1 MKDLIEIF
9 WKTRNFLV
17 KLYVLGILG
26 LVGLAIY
33 IGLLFLAGKIEVEKT
48 PEIVPRESQYECS
61 FSERTGEYYCP
72 DGPEIFPEEF
82 PARP

>member
-9 WKTRNFLV
+9 WKTQNFLV

-33 IGLLFLAGKIEVEKT
+33 IGLLFLAGEIEVEKS
-48 PEIVPRESQYECS
+48 PEVIPKKPQYECS
-61 FSERTGEYYCP
+61 YSKLTEEYYCP
-72 DGPEIFPEEF
+72 DPPEEWIDDF